1 MFLSNVLADESRLYS
16 GIGLESYY
24 IDQPMSAINYGPSI
38 QIGFKIEFSGS
49 TYLRFGYGVEFT
61 PMGSD
66 DGGHWVAI
74 NNQNIFLG
82 LGLPIYKEE
91 NNCITFEAGGLYSA
105 WNIAFNES
113 TSYLIILGGV
123 SGRSIMPFI
132 RIGYQIK
139 GNNDS
144 FGIEFEYR
152 LGNNKQCPSG
162 MGIYFIKQVYIFK

>member
-91 NNCITFEAGGLYSA
+91 NNCITFLDIIKLKRIEDVLEKFYNSGRFIKSV
-105 WNIAFNES
+105 E
-113 TSYLIILGGV
+113 YLIN
-123 SGRSIMPFI
+123 SYFECPFEFYENLSDYELFNI
-132 RIGYQIK
+132 CQKICDGFIGK
-139 GNNDS
+139 N
-144 FGIEFEYR
+144 
-152 LGNNKQCPSG
+152 
-162 MGIYFIKQVYIFK
+162 